1 MNNFSES
8 RLFLATCAIAA
19 TIWGVWWGGLASPAN
34 AQVQTEKEVVEL
46 PVFTV
51 QEGRL
56 LPERESWRY
65 ARIPGFEVLSNASDR
80 SATRLI
86 KDFQRF
92 HQALVAA
99 WPPADLRSAVPATL
113 ILCGKGNKFEPFRK
127 VTENGPETGT
137 VSMSLRDGEVAA
149 IVIDLETTNL
159 SLVTQEGLDAVASA
173 GAAAAAAA
181 DDTEANVLT
190 GLPDFA
196 VSHYEQ
202 LYREYIRFV
211 LAQVQPRSP
220 AWFEEG
226 ISQIFMRMEFSPTSI
241 TIGKVEDPNTTSITP
256 NTIEDRDFN
265 VALRRRA
272 LMPLGQML
280 AVEHDSP
287 TARNALGNLW
297 AKQSYAFVHLC
308 LYSGDASLQK
318 SLLTFLRRLGGQPP
332 TEALFQECFGKSYKD
347 MQMEI
352 RSHADFTRYKAV
364 QLRLKKGERMPE
376 PPPPEFRE
384 ATDAEIGRIK
394 GDALR
399 LAGNRAAAREALI
412 APYVRGERDPA
423 LLAAIGLN
431 EAATGDHAR
440 ARKFLEAA
448 TKTEVV
454 RPRAYIELA
463 RLRLQEA
470 QAAPA
475 GPNSLLSGDQV
486 AAVLRPLFVARNQ
499 PPPLVELY
507 ETVAAAW
514 SHSSVAPSAAN
525 LGLIDEGV
533 RRFYQR
539 PTWVLQAASLKAQFG
554 YSRDAAAL
562 ADLGLKV
569 TLDPAL
575 RTRFE
580 ALKQS
585 LPPLPPEPAP
595 SATPA
600 AAEAGK
606 KD

>member
-1 MNNFSES
+1 MNNFFGSWIPRTLVHRPS
-8 RLFLATCAIAA
+8 WVCLWILLFPGI
-19 TIWGVWWGGLASPAN
+19 GASG
-34 AQVQTEKEVVEL
+34 QVATEKEIVEL

-51 QEGRL
+51 QDSRL
-56 LPERESWRY
+56 LPEREVWRY

-80 SATRLI
+80 NATRLI
-86 KDFQRF
+86 RDFQRF
-92 HQALVAA
+92 HQALVAV
-99 WPPADLRSAVPATL
+99 WPPADLRSALPATL
-113 ILCGKGNKFEPFRK
+113 ILCGKGNAFGPFRR
-127 VTENGPETGT
+127 VSEHGPDTGT
-137 VSMSLRDGEVAA
+137 ISLSLRDGEVSA
-149 IVIDLETTNL
+149 IVIDLETTTL
-159 SLVTQEGLDAVASA
+159 SLVTQEGLDTLP
-173 GAAAAAAA
+173 AAT
-181 DDTEANVLT
+181 TEAPAEDAEASVLT
-190 GLPDFA
+190 GIPDFA

-241 TIGKVEDPNTTSITP
+241 TVGKVEDPNTTSITP
-256 NTIEDRDFN
+256 NTVEDRDFN

-272 LMPLGQML
+272 LLPMDQLL
-280 AVEHDSP
+280 SVAHDSP
-287 TARNALGNLW
+287 TARNALGNIW
-297 AKQSYAFVHLC
+297 AKQAYAFVHLC
-308 LYSGDASLQK
+308 LYSGDAALQK
-318 SLLTFLRRLGGQPP
+318 SMLTFLRRLGGQPP

-347 MQMEI
+347 MQLEI

-364 QLRLKKGERMPE
+364 QLRMKKGERMPD
-376 PPPPEFRE
+376 PPTPEFRE
-384 ATDAEIGRIK
+384 ATDAEVGRIK

-399 LAGNRAAAREALI
+399 LAGNADAAKNALI
-412 APYVRGERDPA
+412 APYIRGEREPA

-431 EAATGDHAR
+431 EVAAGDQAR

-448 TKTEVV
+448 AKAEVV

-475 GPNSLLSGDQV
+475 GANGRLSGDQV
-486 AAVLRPLFVARNQ
+486 AAVLKPLFVARNQ

-514 SHSSVAPSAAN
+514 SQSAVAPSAAN

-539 PTWVLQAASLKAQFG
+539 PAWVLQAALLKAQFG
-554 YSRDAAAL
+554 YTRDAAAMV
-562 ADLGLKV
+562 DLGLKV

-575 RTRFE
+575 RERFE
-580 ALKQS
+580 ALGKS
-585 LPPLPPEPAP
+585 LPPLPPEPA
-595 SATPA
+595 APA
-600 AAEAGK
+600 AGSTGK
-606 KD
+606 KETPPQP